1 MFRKHLYMEE
11 RVRGK
16 KVMEVDVGKADYGE
30 LIHINF
36 CRKKM
41 RRWGKD
47 TQTF

>member
-1 MFRKHLYMEE
+1 MEE

-36 CRKKM
+36 CRKKNEKM
-41 RRWGKD
+41 GERMICKLEE
-47 TQTF
+47 